1 MSSNDTQDRK
11 LVYISRIP
19 MRWGDMDAMG
29 HVNNTVY
36 FRYLEQARIE
46 WYAHLGRTK
55 LAGMETV
62 VVNAHC
68 TFLLPLAYPGDLEV
82 RTYAGSP
89 GRSSFEI
96 VQEIRRLDQP
106 DKLVARGGA
115 KVVWVDRQTGKSAPL
130 PDSLRAILEGG
141 AAYSVSQT

>member
-1 MSSNDTQDRK
+1 MNDRR

-19 MRWGDMDAMG
+19 IRWSDMDAMG

-46 WYAHLGRTK
+46 WYASFRSREM
-55 LAGMETV
+55 AGMETV

-68 TFLLPLAYPGDLEV
+68 TYFRPLKFPGDIEI

-96 VQEIRRLDQP
+96 EQEIRLVDDP
-106 DKLVARGGA
+106 DTIYASGGS
-115 KVVWVDRQTGKSAPL
+115 KVVWVDMQTGKSVPL
-130 PDSLRAILEGG
+130 PPELRTLITPE
-141 AAYSVSQT
+141 VT

>member
-1 MSSNDTQDRK
+1 MKKDPLENMK
-11 LVYISRIP
+11 YVYTSIIP

-46 WYAHLGRTK
+46 WYAFIGRK
-55 LAGMETV
+55 KNAGMETV

-68 TFLLPLAYPGDLEV
+68 SFMVALAYPGEIEV

-89 GRSSFEI
+89 GRTSFEI
-96 VQEIRRLDQP
+96 LQEIRRTDDP
-106 DKLVARGGA
+106 DTVYARGGA
-115 KVVWVDRQTGKSAPL
+115 RVVWVDRNTGKSSPL
-130 PDSLRAILEGG
+130 PDTVREMITA
-141 AAYSVSQT
+141 

>member
-1 MSSNDTQDRK
+1 MKNHK
-11 LVYISRIP
+11 HVYTSRFPI
-19 MRWGDMDAMG
+19 RWGDMDAMG
-29 HVNNTVY
+29 HVNNTMF

-46 WYAHLGRTK
+46 WYGSLRPPG

-68 TFLLPLAYPGDLEV
+68 TFFRALKYPGDLEI

-96 VQEIRRLDQP
+96 LQEIRLADDP
-106 DKLVARGGA
+106 KTIYASGGS
-115 KVVWVDRQTGKSAPL
+115 KVVWIDLQTGKSTPL
-130 PDSLRAILEGG
+130 PDDIRKLITTENGEQRILP
-141 AAYSVSQT
+141 APHT

>member
-1 MSSNDTQDRK
+1 MKKDLLENMK
-11 LVYISRIP
+11 HVYTSIIP

-46 WYAHLGRTK
+46 WYAFIGREK
-55 LAGMETV
+55 NAGMETV

-68 TFLLPLAYPGDLEV
+68 SFMVALTYPGEIEV

-89 GRSSFEI
+89 GRTSFEI
-96 VQEIRRLDQP
+96 LQEIRRTDNP
-106 DKLVARGGA
+106 DTVYARRGA
-115 KVVWVDRQTGKSAPL
+115 RVVWVDRSTGKSSPL
-130 PDSLRAILEGG
+130 PDTVREMITA
-141 AAYSVSQT
+141 